1 MNVKDITKALSTE
14 FRPGDPEH
22 FRLGVWH
29 DGDTLE
35 NSTIKISRDL
45 DDPTKTFID
54 ILDKKGT
61 GKGTVSDIT
70 KLKKKFNEIRKYLP
84 PGDYELNADH
94 PTKAKMYIRDFLNEP
109 GFEMSGEKGAAKVL
123 NKKTGKLEHKQ
134 FDTLIM
140 KVPGVTDKLK
150 EDVTDLVRSEYKK
163 LGLSP
168 NDKTAISGLRKSP
181 AIQKLLKDNNVNIE
195 SINQFVRDGGI
206 ENEKKLLSV
215 KPAGQ
220 SKPSNRPKTEVRPGQ
235 KVKKGSPLKGAIDEL
250 TERFKKGA
258 SYIDG
263 HTPEKM
269 QQYFDENAQLLNELK
284 LKVRAH
290 NLRLKNRGAD
300 ISQAISRGHDAR
312 LSKSIDSPR
321 NIFLELLTENV
332 AKGDNYSASPGA
344 SLVTGN
350 PVKEG
355 VSPLKNWFDDYATW
369 LDKAENGGTG
379 VLAQRGDYSDLLEQ
393 HIRALGSEKWDKL
406 TPTQKK
412 LRLGAINDL
421 ITNTEKLN
429 QWLPSEGAQRRQWG
443 ILSPDDAA
451 QSLEIIND
459 SELAGIR
466 KGEKLT
472 PEVGEYGRRLGGI
485 GDDFTL
491 PRKVLSNIGRVY
503 TKIPG
508 RKVAQKFLPPT
519 ISALLDTAGVI
530 AANDQIQS
538 ETLNEKLAGMFHF
551 GAGVTGL
558 LGVAPTPLSPVLGKV
573 SMGLTGA
580 GLAAENPET
589 VAEVVDE
596 LRPDLPLQEK
606 GREQVKKNQET
617 NPYASF
623 AIGL

>member
-29 DGDTLE
+29 DGDALE

-140 KVPGVTDKLK
+140 KVPDDEALANQLEELRKAKGLEVTKENQNALSALRKEVDIPKGYNIEKLNDFFRRRQTNPNAKLK
-150 EDVTDLVRSEYKK
+150 LVPKGQPKPNKRGVWGKNQASLEDQIKYSGRVRKDLV
-163 LGLSP
+163 
-168 NDKTAISGLRKSP
+168 
-181 AIQKLLKDNNVNIE
+181 
-195 SINQFVRDGGI
+195 
-206 ENEKKLLSV
+206 
-215 KPAGQ
+215 
-220 SKPSNRPKTEVRPGQ
+220 
-235 KVKKGSPLKGAIDEL
+235 
-250 TERFKKGA
+250 ERFIEGSKIKPITKMHGHHIRVLQMYSPFFENLNDVDVAELAKFAAKRFPLGDVKANIALLDEDFHKQLHNFMIEKG
-258 SYIDG
+258 Y
-263 HTPEKM
+263 
-269 QQYFDENAQLLNELK
+269 Q
-284 LKVRAH
+284 VRS
-290 NLRLKNRGAD
+290 G
-300 ISQAISRGHDAR
+300 
-312 LSKSIDSPR
+312 
-321 NIFLELLTENV
+321 V
-332 AKGDNYSASPGA
+332 AKGTPDLVNTLESRKAALTHFFDNVQEPIEQELSKVKWAQQDKY
-344 SLVTGN
+344 N
-350 PVKEG
+350 PLSNEEV
-355 VSPLKNWFDDYATW
+355 
-369 LDKAENGGTG
+369 
-379 VLAQRGDYSDLLEQ
+379 
-393 HIRALGSEKWDKL
+393 
-406 TPTQKK
+406 
-412 LRLGAINDL
+412 
-421 ITNTEKLN
+421 LN
-429 QWLPSEGAQRRQWG
+429 QLNWMNDNEY
-443 ILSPDDAA
+443 AA
-451 QSLEIIND
+451 EIKAAR
-459 SELAGIR
+459 LR
-466 KGEKLT
+466 GEIT
-472 PEVGEYGRRLGGI
+472 EYGRRLGGI
-485 GDDFTL
+485 GDEITL
-491 PRKVLSNIGRVY
+491 PRKMLSNIGRVY

-508 RKVAQKFLPPT
+508 RKVAQKFLPPAV
-519 ISALLDTAGVI
+519 SAVLDTAGAI
-530 AANDQIQS
+530 AATDQIQS
-538 ETLNEKLAGMFHF
+538 QTLNEKLAGMFHF

-558 LGVAPTPLSPVLGKV
+558 LGVAPTPLSPLLGKV

-580 GLAAENPET
+580 GLATENPEA

>member
-14 FRPGDPEH
+14 FRPGAPEH

-140 KVPGVTDKLK
+140 KVPDDEALANQLEELRKAKGLEVTKENQNALSALRKEVDIPKGYNIEKLNDFFRRRQTNPNAKLK
-150 EDVTDLVRSEYKK
+150 LVPKGQPKPNKRGVWGKNQASLEDQIKYSGRVRKDLV
-163 LGLSP
+163 
-168 NDKTAISGLRKSP
+168 
-181 AIQKLLKDNNVNIE
+181 
-195 SINQFVRDGGI
+195 
-206 ENEKKLLSV
+206 
-215 KPAGQ
+215 
-220 SKPSNRPKTEVRPGQ
+220 
-235 KVKKGSPLKGAIDEL
+235 
-250 TERFKKGA
+250 ERFIEGSKIKPITKMHGHHIRVLQMYSPFFENLNDVDVAELAKFAAKRFPLGDVKANIALLDEDFHKQLHNFMIEKG
-258 SYIDG
+258 Y
-263 HTPEKM
+263 
-269 QQYFDENAQLLNELK
+269 Q
-284 LKVRAH
+284 VRS
-290 NLRLKNRGAD
+290 G
-300 ISQAISRGHDAR
+300 
-312 LSKSIDSPR
+312 
-321 NIFLELLTENV
+321 V
-332 AKGDNYSASPGA
+332 AKGTPDLGNTLESRKAALKHFFDNVQEPIEQELSKVKWAQQDKY
-344 SLVTGN
+344 N
-350 PVKEG
+350 PLSNEEV
-355 VSPLKNWFDDYATW
+355 
-369 LDKAENGGTG
+369 
-379 VLAQRGDYSDLLEQ
+379 
-393 HIRALGSEKWDKL
+393 
-406 TPTQKK
+406 
-412 LRLGAINDL
+412 
-421 ITNTEKLN
+421 LN
-429 QWLPSEGAQRRQWG
+429 QLNWMNDNEY
-443 ILSPDDAA
+443 AA
-451 QSLEIIND
+451 EIKAAR
-459 SELAGIR
+459 LR
-466 KGEKLT
+466 GEIT
-472 PEVGEYGRRLGGI
+472 EYGRRLGGI
-485 GDDFTL
+485 GDEITL
-491 PRKVLSNIGRVY
+491 PRKMLSNIGRVY

-508 RKVAQKFLPPT
+508 RKVAQKFLPPAV
-519 ISALLDTAGVI
+519 SAVLDTAGAI
-530 AANDQIQS
+530 AATDQIQS
-538 ETLNEKLAGMFHF
+538 QTLNEKLAGMFHF

-558 LGVAPTPLSPVLGKV
+558 LGVAPTPLSPLLGKV

-580 GLAAENPET
+580 GLATENPEA

>member
-140 KVPGVTDKLK
+140 KVPDDEALANQLEELRKAKGLEVTKENQNALSALRKEVDIPKGYNIEKLNDFFRRRQTNPNAKLK
-150 EDVTDLVRSEYKK
+150 LVPKGQPKPNKRGVWGKNQASLEDQIKYSGRVRKDLV
-163 LGLSP
+163 
-168 NDKTAISGLRKSP
+168 
-181 AIQKLLKDNNVNIE
+181 
-195 SINQFVRDGGI
+195 
-206 ENEKKLLSV
+206 
-215 KPAGQ
+215 
-220 SKPSNRPKTEVRPGQ
+220 
-235 KVKKGSPLKGAIDEL
+235 
-250 TERFKKGA
+250 ERFIEGSKIKPITKMHGHHIRVLQMYSPFFENLNDVDVAELAKFAAKRFPLGDVKANIALLDEDFHKQLHNFMIEKG
-258 SYIDG
+258 Y
-263 HTPEKM
+263 
-269 QQYFDENAQLLNELK
+269 Q
-284 LKVRAH
+284 VRS
-290 NLRLKNRGAD
+290 G
-300 ISQAISRGHDAR
+300 
-312 LSKSIDSPR
+312 
-321 NIFLELLTENV
+321 V
-332 AKGDNYSASPGA
+332 AKGTPDLGNTLESRKAALTHFFDNVQEPIEQELSKVKWAQQDKY
-344 SLVTGN
+344 N
-350 PVKEG
+350 PLSNEEV
-355 VSPLKNWFDDYATW
+355 
-369 LDKAENGGTG
+369 
-379 VLAQRGDYSDLLEQ
+379 
-393 HIRALGSEKWDKL
+393 
-406 TPTQKK
+406 
-412 LRLGAINDL
+412 
-421 ITNTEKLN
+421 LN
-429 QWLPSEGAQRRQWG
+429 QLNWMNDNEY
-443 ILSPDDAA
+443 AA
-451 QSLEIIND
+451 EIKAAR
-459 SELAGIR
+459 LR
-466 KGEKLT
+466 GEIT
-472 PEVGEYGRRLGGI
+472 EYGRRLGGI
-485 GDDFTL
+485 GDEITL
-491 PRKVLSNIGRVY
+491 PRKMLSNIGRVY

-508 RKVAQKFLPPT
+508 RKVAQKFLPPAV
-519 ISALLDTAGVI
+519 SAVLDTAGAI
-530 AANDQIQS
+530 AATDQIQS
-538 ETLNEKLAGMFHF
+538 QTLNEKLAGMFHF

-558 LGVAPTPLSPVLGKV
+558 LGVAPTPLSPLLGKV

-580 GLAAENPET
+580 GLATENPEA